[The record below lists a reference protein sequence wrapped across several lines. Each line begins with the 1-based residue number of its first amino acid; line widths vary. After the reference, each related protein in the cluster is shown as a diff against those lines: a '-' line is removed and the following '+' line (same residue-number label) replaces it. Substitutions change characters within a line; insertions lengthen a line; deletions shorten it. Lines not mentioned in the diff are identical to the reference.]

1 MCEHSTTAMA
11 NNKPHHPKEPN
22 ICQPEVG
29 LAELMHGFG
38 PGETL

>member
-1 MCEHSTTAMA
+1 MYEHSATATA
-11 NNKPHHPKEPN
+11 NNKPHPKEPN